1 MALTRLPAP
10 GAAIYGA
17 PSRRTMLAHERTL
30 LAWWRTALGTM
41 AVAVAIGSIL
51 PKLAQLQ
58 KAPFVALGG
67 GYAALSLWFVLLGGY
82 RYLAGEVALARRSY
96 LGLRRGM
103 VIALSGYLTALLAA
117 TAWVMYWG
125 PD

>member
-1 MALTRLPAP
+1 MQA
-10 GAAIYGA
+10 GANCQAVKGEC
-17 PSRRTMLAHERTL
+17 PSPL
-30 LAWWRTALGTM
+30 LALGTM
-41 AVAVAIGSIL
+41 AVAVAIGSIV
-51 PKLAQLQ
+51 PKLAQLP
-58 KAPFVALGG
+58 KAPFVVLGG